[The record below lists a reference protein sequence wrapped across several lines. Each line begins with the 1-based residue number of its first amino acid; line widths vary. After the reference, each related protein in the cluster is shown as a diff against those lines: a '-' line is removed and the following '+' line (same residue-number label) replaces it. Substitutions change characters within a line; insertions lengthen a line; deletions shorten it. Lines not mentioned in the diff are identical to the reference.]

1 MLEQKIDKFKIIKCN
16 YNMNRLDYYNRQ
28 KDAWD
33 DNEIQNLR
41 TEYETNEMTIAEIAD
56 IHRRTPGSISHK
68 LKNIDIISHYTIS
81 RGYSEYKNSDLYK
94 EIVEVGKKSDAE
106 KKEKKEM
113 KEATLKEETDS
124 SYVIMKNREIIE
136 MRREIAELKRDVK
149 EILRLMNALYD
160 FEQQ

>member
-1 MLEQKIDKFKIIKCN
+1 MIS
-16 YNMNRLDYYNRQ
+16 YHT
-28 KDAWD
+28 
-33 DNEIQNLR
+33 IQF
-41 TEYETNEMTIAEIAD
+41 
-56 IHRRTPGSISHK
+56 
-68 LKNIDIISHYTIS
+68 S

-113 KEATLKEETDS
+113 KEATLKEKTDP
-124 SYVIMKNREIIE
+124 SYVIIQNREIIE
-136 MRREIAELKRDVK
+136 MRREIAELKKDVK